1 MEWYEII
8 GVIVV
13 WIIGFYLRGKIYE
26 FRRDYYKNRSWRN
39 RRKR

>member
-1 MEWYEII
+1 MELYEII

-13 WIIGFYLRGKIYE
+13 WIIGLYLRGKIYE
-26 FRRDYYKNRSWRN
+26 FKRDSYKNGSWRN